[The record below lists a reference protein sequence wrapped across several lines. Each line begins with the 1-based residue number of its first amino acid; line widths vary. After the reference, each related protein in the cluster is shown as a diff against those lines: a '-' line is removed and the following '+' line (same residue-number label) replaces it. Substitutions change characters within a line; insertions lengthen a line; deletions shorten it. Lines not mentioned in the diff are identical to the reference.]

1 MKFAQSMILRSF
13 GQKISPLTKKHPIS
27 LKKFIYFFIAFNI
40 AALSNSYSETT
51 KETYKQLS
59 IFNEV
64 FNRVKERYVEEVTD
78 KELIEKALNGMLN
91 ALDPHSSFMSED
103 LFKEMQIDTAGAFG
117 GLGIE
122 ITMEQGFIKI
132 ISPIDDTPA
141 QKAGV
146 ESGDFITHLDGQ
158 SVVGLSIKE
167 AVDIMRGE
175 VGKPIT
181 ITIVRGM
188 KEPFDIVLKRAIIKI
203 QSVKH
208 KVIDDI
214 GVLRVTTFNEQTTTG
229 LKKIIKEL
237 ESGETDI
244 KGYVLDLR
252 NNPGGLLDESISV
265 SDLFLEKGE
274 IVSVRGRD
282 KQDVQVYSAKKGD
295 IIKGKPLVVLINQGS
310 ASASEIVAGALQD
323 HNRAP
328 ILGITSFGK
337 GSVQTI
343 VPIDSGA
350 IRLTIAK
357 YYTPSGDSIQAIG
370 IEPDVV
376 VPQAEIKVLNELF
389 TFRESDYQDALTNE
403 TNDPNTK
410 EEELKNLI
418 DDDYQLFRAIDAVK
432 TLVTVQ
438 K

>member
-1 MKFAQSMILRSF
+1 MILRNF
-13 GQKISPLTKKHPIS
+13 GLKISPLIKKHPIS

-78 KELIEKALNGMLN
+78 KELIEKALNGMLS
-91 ALDPHSSFMSED
+91 ALDPHSSFMSEE

-237 ESGETDI
+237 ESGEIEI

-403 TNDPNTK
+403 TKDPNAK
-410 EEELKNLI
+410 EEEVKNLI

-432 TLVTVQ
+432 TLATVQ